1 MKKIKDKWPSKADL
15 QRKVMEL
22 TGQLA
27 STYHFADATL
37 VKAGPNL
44 LGSGVLLQL
53 HALGGKELIV
63 PVVILDGLSPKT
75 IAALREDIERSY
87 ELATMYKPKGVGN
100 RVNHD
105 KVE

>member
-1 MKKIKDKWPSKADL
+1 MKKVKVKGPSKSDL

-37 VKAGPNL
+37 DEAGPDL

-53 HALGGKELIV
+53 HALGGTKLIE
-63 PVVILDGLSPKT
+63 PVVIRDGLSPET
-75 IAALREDIERSY
+75 IAALRKDIERSY
-87 ELATMYKPKGVGN
+87 KLATMLKPKGVS
-100 RVNHD
+100 
-105 KVE
+105 K